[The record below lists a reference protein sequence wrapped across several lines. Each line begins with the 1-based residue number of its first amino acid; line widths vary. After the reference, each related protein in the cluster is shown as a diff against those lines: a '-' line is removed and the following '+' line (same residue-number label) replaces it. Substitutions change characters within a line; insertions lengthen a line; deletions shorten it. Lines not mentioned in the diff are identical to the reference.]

1 MCVYL
6 NCGFYMKQRRR
17 EGKEVTAIDG
27 FQIAH
32 YCEKKKKMVNE
43 EAEAVLVCSATMFKI
58 FYKLL

>member
-1 MCVYL
+1 MCVFVYIYL

-32 YCEKKKKMVNE
+32 YCEKKKMVNE
-43 EAEAVLVCSATMFKI
+43 EAEAVLVCSATLYFV
-58 FYKLL
+58 

>member
-1 MCVYL
+1 
-6 NCGFYMKQRRR
+6 MKQRRR

>member
-1 MCVYL
+1 
-6 NCGFYMKQRRR
+6 MKQRRR

-43 EAEAVLVCSATMFKI
+43 EADAVLVCSATMYFV
-58 FYKLL
+58 